1 MGVCVYFVNF
11 LVIPIPINGIVFWLV
26 EWLVLCCLMPLS
38 TILLVEET
46 GGPGE
51 NRQSAASHLQTL
63 SHTIIHFG
71 MSGSRAYNI
80 IGDRH

>member
-26 EWLVLCCLMPLS
+26 EWLVLWCLMPLS
-38 TILLVEET
+38 TILLMEEI

-51 NRQSAASHLQTL
+51 NRQSAACHLQTL
-63 SHTIIHFG
+63 SHNIVHIAL
-71 MSGSRAYNI
+71 SGSRAYNI
-80 IGDRH
+80 SGDRH